1 MVQFVSKQEATQ
13 SLRLSG
19 TTLRRYRVQG
29 LLIEGVHWVRVN
41 SRCIRYNLELIKD
54 WLHNRHDPAAHQRAI
69 EIYRASLLSNQRKS
83 PKRSGHR

>member
-69 EIYRASLLSNQRKS
+69 EIYQASLLSNQRKI
-83 PKRSGHR
+83 PKRAGHR